1 MKKAKI
7 TKKLNKVDCLLIE
20 LDESVSNCIEIAN
33 GNVIAITDNGLSV
46 EKAQSI
52 LSDIKSVI
60 TSNLSD
66 AKIKSTVIEGDYYVT
81 DRIHL
86 ENYNVTFSM
95 KTITGRCDGLI
106 IYKYEYK

>member
-7 TKKLNKVDCLLIE
+7 TKKLNRVDCLLIE

-52 LSDIKSVI
+52 LSDIKSAI

-66 AKIKSTVIEGDYYVT
+66 AKISYYVCGDYYVT

-86 ENYNVTFSM
+86 ENYNVTFSI